1 MSYSEFTTLDKVKRA
16 FNLII
21 EEDHNLFAEVE
32 GLVLSDYL
40 KQTLKEYL
48 PLATAINTEKAR
60 SEFLIAPILAEVRRL
75 ANYQISLFSGTE
87 FDVDQEKGLSGYC
100 DYIISCSKEQY
111 FIRVPVLTIV
121 EAKNENIKAGLGQC
135 IAEMVAVQIFN
146 QQEGQVLPEI
156 YGIVSTGTVW
166 KFIILKE
173 NVVSIDSQEY
183 YINQIDLILA
193 IMLLPIKLF
202 LSDSLI

>member
-21 EEDHNLFAEVE
+21 EEDHNLFTEVE

-87 FDVDQEKGLSGYC
+87 FDVD
-100 DYIISCSKEQY
+100 
-111 FIRVPVLTIV
+111 
-121 EAKNENIKAGLGQC
+121 
-135 IAEMVAVQIFN
+135 
-146 QQEGQVLPEI
+146 
-156 YGIVSTGTVW
+156 
-166 KFIILKE
+166 
-173 NVVSIDSQEY
+173 
-183 YINQIDLILA
+183 
-193 IMLLPIKLF
+193 
-202 LSDSLI
+202 